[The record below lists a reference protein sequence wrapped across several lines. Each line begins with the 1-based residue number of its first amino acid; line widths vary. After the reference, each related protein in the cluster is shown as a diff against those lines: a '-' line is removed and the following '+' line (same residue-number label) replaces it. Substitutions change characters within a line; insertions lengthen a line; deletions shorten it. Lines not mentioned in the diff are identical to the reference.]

1 MTTKNTGGSVDYYSV
16 HIQDP
21 TTPGRPE
28 YTAECNDIIEALG
41 MDYAEGNAFKAIW
54 RKAAART
61 LGIKKQGYDE
71 GLYDSEKT
79 EFFGHRMKVQ
89 AKRKLKQVENYR
101 TTVEVATGD
110 DVLRGLSEY
119 GRVE

>member
-89 AKRKLKQVENYR
+89 AKRKLKQV
-101 TTVEVATGD
+101 VTGD
-110 DVLRGLSEY
+110 GKPVPSGINR
-119 GRVE
+119 

>member
-1 MTTKNTGGSVDYYSV
+1 MTKKNTGGSVDYYSV

-101 TTVEVATGD
+101 TTVEVVTGD
-110 DVLRGLSEY
+110 GKPVPNSINR
-119 GRVE
+119 